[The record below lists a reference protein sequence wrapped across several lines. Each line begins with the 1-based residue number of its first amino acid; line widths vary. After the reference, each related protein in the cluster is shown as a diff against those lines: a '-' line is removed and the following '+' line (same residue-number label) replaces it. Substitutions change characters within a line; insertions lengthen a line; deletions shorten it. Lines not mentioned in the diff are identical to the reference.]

1 MAQQFLKSSTHK
13 VNEVF
18 QSAITE
24 AVNAQ
29 TRLLTPEFVLFA
41 LVEQKESVV
50 MKIAQELRLDDVKV
64 KTGLVNGLYERI
76 NKLQR
81 RPDSN
86 PQNKNDAMNLYG
98 TQEVNIL
105 FERADAERKNFSDAF
120 ISTGALFLAF
130 FDSRLPS
137 TRELLQQ
144 VGFSYDDARRALLTV
159 RGNQTVTSR
168 DDESKQSVLSQFTKD
183 LTAMARR
190 GELDPVAAR
199 DAEIDRVIQILSR
212 RKKNNPVL
220 IGEPGVGKTVIVE
233 GLVQRIIQQ
242 EVPDHLV
249 GKRVLSLEMGE
260 LVAGT
265 KMHGEFEERLKQ
277 IKEEIIALEGE
288 VILFIDEIHT
298 VVGAGRTSGAL
309 DASNILKTSLAG
321 GQLQCVGATTFKE
334 YKRYIESD
342 PALERRFQAVKV
354 EEPSLDAA
362 KQMLASIASK
372 YEKHHHIKYSSEAL
386 AAAVEL
392 SDKYVSGRCLPDKAI
407 DLIDEAGALKRISV
421 VSLPPEIQKLEQ
433 EKALKQEERTE
444 MFNRQD
450 FPRVAEI
457 QMEIVKLESKIN
469 DLRKS
474 WDATIKPEDKIV
486 GADDIALLI
495 SKSTGIPVFR
505 LQAED
510 MAKLANI
517 EAELGRRVIGQP
529 QAVHAVANALRRNR
543 VGLRERRAPIG
554 SFLFLGPTGVGKTE
568 LAKALSEYVLNDE
581 SRLIR
586 FDMSEFME
594 RHETAKLI
602 GSPPGYV
609 GYGEGGQLTERVKR
623 QPYSVL
629 LFDEIEKAHPET
641 FNLFLQMLDDGRL
654 TDAEGQTISFENT
667 LIVFTSN
674 VGSEHIVAHKRA
686 LGLGNDERELSDQD
700 VSGLVK
706 DELKKAFKPEFLNR
720 LDETIVFRK
729 LDRSSI
735 EQILS
740 IHLSDLAERLKR
752 QGLTLEVSEA
762 ARVWLA
768 DHGFDPLYGAR
779 PLRRLMEQQIENQIA
794 QEIVRVGRDKET
806 GLVRGGRLKVSA
818 DERHYEKLSVVIS
831 DV

>member
-18 QSAITE
+18 QAAITE

-29 TRLLTPEFVLFA
+29 TRLLTPDFILFA
-41 LVEQKESVV
+41 LVEQKDSVA
-50 MKIAQELRLDDVKV
+50 MKIAQELGLDDVKF

-81 RPDSN
+81 RPAPTPQAKSDST
-86 PQNKNDAMNLYG
+86 NLYG
-98 TQEVNIL
+98 TQEVNDL
-105 FERADAERKNFSDAF
+105 FERADVERKNFTDAF

-130 FDSRLPS
+130 FDSRQTS

-144 VGFSYDDARRALLTV
+144 VGLSYDEARRALLSV

-168 DDESKQSVLSQFTKD
+168 DDESKQSVLSQYTRD

-199 DAEIDRVIQILSR
+199 KDEIDRVIQILSR

-233 GLVQRIIQQ
+233 GLVQRIVAQ
-242 EVPDHLV
+242 EVPEHLV
-249 GKRVLSLEMGE
+249 GKRVLALEMGE

-277 IKEEIIALEGE
+277 IKEEIVSLEGE
-288 VILFIDEIHT
+288 VILFIDELHT

-334 YKRYIESD
+334 YKQYIESD
-342 PALERRFQAVKV
+342 PALERRFQSVKV
-354 EEPSLDAA
+354 EEPTLDNARL
-362 KQMLASIASK
+362 MLESIAPK
-372 YEKHHHIKYSSEAL
+372 YERHHHIKYSNEAL
-386 AAAVEL
+386 SAAVEL
-392 SDKYVSGRCLPDKAI
+392 SHKYVSGRCLPDKAI

-433 EKALKQEERTE
+433 EKSRRQDERTE
-444 MFNRQD
+444 VFNRQD
-450 FPRVAEI
+450 FPKVAEI
-457 QMEIVKLESKIN
+457 QMEIVKLENKISE
-469 DLRKS
+469 LRKN

-486 GADDIALLI
+486 SADDIAELI
-495 SKSTGIPVFR
+495 SKTTGIPVRR

-510 MAKLANI
+510 MSKLASI
-517 EAELGRRVIGQP
+517 EMELGKRVIGQSH
-529 QAVHAVANALRRNR
+529 AVESVANALRRNR

-568 LAKALSEYVLNDE
+568 LAKALAEFVLNDE
-581 SRLIR
+581 GRLIR

-602 GSPPGYV
+602 GSPPGFV
-609 GYGEGGQLTERVKR
+609 GYGEGGQLTEKVKR

-629 LFDEIEKAHPET
+629 LFDEVEKAHPDT
-641 FNLFLQMLDDGRL
+641 FNIFLQLLDDGRL
-654 TDAEGQTISFENT
+654 TDAEGQTINFENT

-674 VGSEHIVAHKRA
+674 IGSEHIVSNKRA
-686 LGLGNDERELSDQD
+686 MGLSSGDRELNDD
-700 VSGLVK
+700 EVEKLVK
-706 DELKKAFKPEFLNR
+706 DELRKSFKPEFLNR
-720 LDETIVFRK
+720 LDEVIVFRK
-729 LDRSSI
+729 LDKPAV
-735 EQILS
+735 EQILD
-740 IHLSDLAERLKR
+740 IHLADLARRLDK
-752 QGLTLEVSEA
+752 QGLLLEVDA
-762 ARVWLA
+762 QARQWLA
-768 DHGFDPLYGAR
+768 ENGFDPLYGAR
-779 PLRRLMEQQIENQIA
+779 PLRRLIEHELENRIA
-794 QEIVRVGRDKET
+794 QDIVRTGRNKQTGQVNGRNLRVGVGGTGRD
-806 GLVRGGRLKVSA
+806 
-818 DERHYEKLSVVIS
+818 HLSVIIS
-831 DV
+831 

>member
-18 QSAITE
+18 QAAITE

-29 TRLLTPEFVLFA
+29 TRLLTPDFILFA
-41 LVEQKESVV
+41 LVEQKDSVV
-50 MKIAQELRLDDVKV
+50 MKIAREIGLDDVKA

-81 RPDSN
+81 RPEPN
-86 PQNKNDAMNLYG
+86 PQSKNDGLNLYG
-98 TQEVNIL
+98 TQEVNHL
-105 FERADAERKNFSDAF
+105 FERADAERKNFTDAF

-130 FDSRLPS
+130 FDSRLAS
-137 TRELLQQ
+137 MRELLQQ
-144 VGFSYDDARRALLTV
+144 VGFNYEDARRALLSV
-159 RGNQTVTSR
+159 RGNHTVTSR
-168 DDESKQSVLSQFTKD
+168 DDESKQSVLSLYTKD
-183 LTAMARR
+183 LTALARR

-199 DAEIDRVIQILSR
+199 DSEIDRVIQILSR

-233 GLVQRIIQQ
+233 GLVQRIVAQD
-242 EVPDHLV
+242 VPEHLV

-288 VILFIDEIHT
+288 VILFIDELHT

-309 DASNILKTSLAG
+309 DASNILKTSLAS

-334 YKRYIESD
+334 YKKYIETD
-342 PALERRFQAVKV
+342 PALERRFQSVKV
-354 EEPSLDAA
+354 EEPTIENAKIMLTSLAA
-362 KQMLASIASK
+362 K
-372 YEKHHHIKYSSEAL
+372 YERHHHIKYSPEAIS
-386 AAAVEL
+386 AAVEL
-392 SDKYVSGRCLPDKAI
+392 SHKYVSGRCLPDKAI
-407 DLIDEAGALKRISV
+407 DLIDEAGALKRIAV

-444 MFNRQD
+444 AFNRQN

-457 QMEIVKLESKIN
+457 QMDVVKLENKISE
-469 DLRKS
+469 LRKN

-486 GADDIALLI
+486 GADDIAELI
-495 SKSTGIPVFR
+495 SKSTGIPVGR

-510 MAKLANI
+510 MSKLANI
-517 EAELGRRVIGQP
+517 EVELSRRVIGQP
-529 QAVHAVANALRRNR
+529 HAVEAVANALRRNR

-568 LAKALSEYVLNDE
+568 LAKALAEYVLNDE
-581 SRLIR
+581 GRLIR

-609 GYGEGGQLTERVKR
+609 GYGEGGQLTEKVKR

-629 LFDEIEKAHPET
+629 LFDEIEKAHPDT
-641 FNLFLQMLDDGRL
+641 FNLFLQLLDDGRL
-654 TDAEGQTISFENT
+654 TDAEGQSINFENT
-667 LIVFTSN
+667 VIVFTSN
-674 VGSEHIVAHKRA
+674 IGSEHIVANKRA
-686 LGLGNDERELSDQD
+686 VGLSSDDKHLSDDD
-700 VSGLVK
+700 VGKLVR
-706 DELKKAFKPEFLNR
+706 DELRKSFKPEFLNR

-729 LDRSSI
+729 LDKNAVD
-735 EQILS
+735 QILEL
-740 IHLSDLAERLKR
+740 HLADLAERLRK
-752 QGLTLEVSEA
+752 QGLALDISGSA
-762 ARVWLA
+762 KAWLA
-768 DHGFDPLYGAR
+768 ENGFDPLYGAR
-779 PLRRLMEQQIENQIA
+779 PLRRLIEHHLENKIA
-794 QEIVRVGRDKET
+794 QDIVRVGRNKDS
-806 GLVRGGRLKVSA
+806 GLVNGTRLLVTTQGGDAPLMVN
-818 DERHYEKLSVVIS
+818 IS
-831 DV
+831 

>member
-18 QSAITE
+18 QAAITE

-29 TRLLTPEFVLFA
+29 TRLLTPEFILFA
-41 LVEQKESVV
+41 LVEQKDSVV
-50 MKIAQELRLDDVKV
+50 MKVARELGLDDVKV

-76 NKLQR
+76 NRLQR
-81 RPDSN
+81 RPEQG
-86 PQNKNDAMNLYG
+86 PQTKTDGLNLYG
-98 TQEVNIL
+98 TQEVNHL
-105 FERADAERKNFSDAF
+105 FERADVERKNFTDAF

-130 FDSRLPS
+130 FDTRLPS

-144 VGFSYDDARRALLTV
+144 VGFNAEDSRRALLTV

-168 DDESKQSVLSQFTKD
+168 DDESKQSVLAQFTKD

-199 DAEIDRVIQILSR
+199 EAEIDRVIQILSR

-233 GLVQRIIQQ
+233 GLVQRIVAQ
-242 EVPDHLV
+242 EVPEHLV

-277 IKEEIIALEGE
+277 IKEEIISLEGE
-288 VILFIDEIHT
+288 VILFIDELHT
-298 VVGAGRTSGAL
+298 VVGAGRNSGAL
-309 DASNILKTSLAG
+309 DAGNILKTSLAG
-321 GQLQCVGATTFKE
+321 GQLQCVGATTFRE
-334 YKRYIESD
+334 YKKYIESD
-342 PALERRFQAVKV
+342 PALERRFQPVKV
-354 EEPSLDAA
+354 EEPSLADA
-362 KQMLASIASK
+362 KVMLTSVAPK
-372 YEKHHHIKYSSEAL
+372 YERHHHIKYSPEAL
-386 AAAVEL
+386 SAAVEL
-392 SDKYVSGRCLPDKAI
+392 SHKYVSGRCLPDKAI

-433 EKALKQEERTE
+433 EKAQRQEERTE
-444 MFNRQD
+444 VFNRQD
-450 FPRVAEI
+450 FPKVAEI
-457 QMEIVKLESKIN
+457 QMEIVKLENKIN
-469 DLRKS
+469 ELRRN

-486 GADDIALLI
+486 NEDDIAELI
-495 SKSTGIPVFR
+495 SKSTGIPVGR

-510 MAKLANI
+510 MSKLANI
-517 EAELGRRVIGQP
+517 EAELGKRVIGQKH
-529 QAVHAVANALRRNR
+529 AVEAVANALRRNR

-568 LAKALSEYVLNDE
+568 LAKALAEYVLNDE

-609 GYGEGGQLTERVKR
+609 GYGDGGQLTEKVKR

-629 LFDEIEKAHPET
+629 LFDEIEKAHPDT
-641 FNLFLQMLDDGRL
+641 FNLFLQLLDDGRL
-654 TDAEGQTISFENT
+654 TDAEGQIVNFENT

-674 VGSEHIVAHKRA
+674 IGSEHIVSNKRA
-686 LGLGNDERELSDQD
+686 VGLSSDTRELSDD
-700 VSGLVK
+700 EVSKLVK
-706 DELKKAFKPEFLNR
+706 EELRKNFKPEFLNR

-729 LDRSSI
+729 LDKESTG
-735 EQILS
+735 QILS
-740 IHLSDLAERLKR
+740 LHLNDLGERLSK
-752 QGLTLEVSEA
+752 QGLRLNVSSEA
-762 ARVWLA
+762 FVWLMEN
-768 DHGFDPLYGAR
+768 GFDPLYGAR
-779 PLRRLMEQQIENQIA
+779 PLRRLIEHEIENKIA
-794 QEIVRVGRDKET
+794 QDIVRVGRNKAT
-806 GLVRGGRLKVSA
+806 GRVNGEL
-818 DERHYEKLSVVIS
+818 LSVGYSSGKEHLSVRI
-831 DV
+831 D

>member
-18 QSAITE
+18 QAAITE

-29 TRLLTPEFVLFA
+29 TRLLTPDFILFA
-41 LVEQKESVV
+41 LVEQKDSVV
-50 MKIAQELRLDDVKV
+50 MKVARELGLDDVKV

-76 NKLQR
+76 NRLQR
-81 RPDSN
+81 RPEQG
-86 PQNKNDAMNLYG
+86 PQTKTDGLNLYG
-98 TQEVNIL
+98 TQEVNHL
-105 FERADAERKNFSDAF
+105 FERADVERKNFTDAF

-130 FDSRLPS
+130 FDTRLPS

-144 VGFSYDDARRALLTV
+144 VGFNAEDTRRALLSV

-168 DDESKQSVLSQFTKD
+168 DDESKQSVLAQFTKD

-199 DAEIDRVIQILSR
+199 EAEIDRVIQILSR

-233 GLVQRIIQQ
+233 GLVQRIVAQ
-242 EVPDHLV
+242 EVPEHLV

-277 IKEEIIALEGE
+277 IKEEIISLEGE

-298 VVGAGRTSGAL
+298 VVGAGRSSGAL
-309 DASNILKTSLAG
+309 DAGNILKTSLAG
-321 GQLQCVGATTFKE
+321 GQLQCVGATTFRE
-334 YKRYIESD
+334 YKKYIESD
-342 PALERRFQAVKV
+342 PALERRFQPVKV
-354 EEPSLDAA
+354 EEPSLADA
-362 KQMLASIASK
+362 KVMLTSVAPK
-372 YEKHHHIKYSSEAL
+372 YERHHHIKYSPEAL
-386 AAAVEL
+386 SAAVEL
-392 SDKYVSGRCLPDKAI
+392 SHKYVSGRSLPDKAI

-433 EKALKQEERTE
+433 EKAQRQEERTE
-444 MFNRQD
+444 VFNRQD
-450 FPRVAEI
+450 FPKVAEI
-457 QMEIVKLESKIN
+457 QMEIVKLENKIN
-469 DLRKS
+469 ELRRN

-486 GADDIALLI
+486 NEDDIAELI
-495 SKSTGIPVFR
+495 SKSTGIPVGR

-510 MAKLANI
+510 MSKLANI
-517 EAELGRRVIGQP
+517 EAELGKRVIGQKH
-529 QAVHAVANALRRNR
+529 AVEAVANALRRNR

-568 LAKALSEYVLNDE
+568 LAKALAEFVLNDE

-609 GYGEGGQLTERVKR
+609 GYGDGGQLTEKVKR

-629 LFDEIEKAHPET
+629 LFDEIEKAHPDT
-641 FNLFLQMLDDGRL
+641 FNLFLQLLDDGRL
-654 TDAEGQTISFENT
+654 TDAEGQIVNFENT

-674 VGSEHIVAHKRA
+674 IGSEHIVANKRA
-686 LGLGNDERELSDQD
+686 VGLSSDNRELSNEE
-700 VSGLVK
+700 VSRLVK
-706 DELKKAFKPEFLNR
+706 EELRKNFKPEFLNR
-720 LDETIVFRK
+720 LDETVVFRK
-729 LDRSSI
+729 LDKESTG
-735 EQILS
+735 QILRL
-740 IHLSDLAERLKR
+740 HLDDLGERLGK
-752 QGLTLEVSEA
+752 QGLRLNVSSEA
-762 ARVWLA
+762 FAWLTE
-768 DHGFDPLYGAR
+768 HGFDPLYGAR
-779 PLRRLMEQQIENQIA
+779 PLRRLIEHEIENKIA
-794 QEIVRVGRDKET
+794 QDIVRVGRNKDT
-806 GLVRGGRLKVSA
+806 GRVNGEV
-818 DERHYEKLSVVIS
+818 LSVDYSAGNEHLSVRI
-831 DV
+831 D